1 MCAGCHQFNF
11 PVLSAK
17 GALERYTDQPMQNT
31 FGEFRDSGSSAECID
46 CHMEKGSHRFPGAY
60 VSEKVQEALEVALCR
75 DEAGYHVSIKNAL
88 GAHNLPSGGVNR
100 SIVLSL
106 HSADN
111 PEGRREYRME
121 RLYDGPVGAR
131 KKRKDT
137 TLGPGAVATWS
148 IPRTLL
154 GLGKQKDLVLAAHF
168 YFGTDPN
175 PKAPKAQVE
184 LFRKTY
190 RAVALANCSPE

>member
-11 PVLSAK
+11 PVLTAK
-17 GALERYTDQPMQNT
+17 GDLVRYTDQPMQNT
-31 FGEFRDSGSSAECID
+31 FGEYRDSGSNAECID
-46 CHMEKGSHRFPGAY
+46 CHMQKGSHRFPGAY
-60 VSEKVQEALEVALCR
+60 VPEKVAEALKVALCR
-75 DEAGYHVSIKNAL
+75 DEVGYQVSIKNVL

-100 SIVLSL
+100 AIVLSL

-111 PEGRREYRME
+111 PEGRRQYRME

-137 TLGPGAVATWS
+137 TLVPGAVATWS
-148 IPRTLL
+148 IARTLL
-154 GLGKQKDLVLAAHF
+154 GLGKQDDLVLAAHF

-175 PKAPKAQVE
+175 PKAPKAKVE
-184 LFRKTY
+184 ILTKHY
-190 RAVALANCSPE
+190 PAASVPNCSPK